1 MWKQLGFYFNGS
13 TQCSLYLIHTEYTE
27 MACSVAPVGK
37 CWPEDAQWCMIE
49 GGVVWWGVSCP
60 LGLRAEEG
68 QGAGCGFHLSF
79 HRINREQASN
89 LGSKEFGGFP
99 GSPVVKNPPAGIGD
113 VSLIPGWGRSPG
125 EGSDN
130 TLQHSCLENPRDR
143 GPWWATDRGVTKSQ
157 TQLNNSR
164 ESSQLRGTHTVPD
177 GWHVISVNTVNT
189 SSSFL
194 CIPSVHI
201 VNLSKTFHFSFSFL
215 LNFKILFLEIEIQVK
230 VLEKFP
236 WKIIFYYK
244 KYCTFF

>member
-1 MWKQLGFYFNGS
+1 M
-13 TQCSLYLIHTEYTE
+13 
-27 MACSVAPVGK
+27 M
-37 CWPEDAQWCMIE
+37 
-49 GGVVWWGVSCP
+49 GGGVSCP

-143 GPWWATDRGVTKSQ
+143 GPWWATDHGVTKSQ

-177 GWHVISVNTVNT
+177 G
-189 SSSFL
+189 
-194 CIPSVHI
+194 
-201 VNLSKTFHFSFSFL
+201 
-215 LNFKILFLEIEIQVK
+215 
-230 VLEKFP
+230 
-236 WKIIFYYK
+236 
-244 KYCTFF
+244 

>member
-1 MWKQLGFYFNGS
+1 MLFLLNPHRIYESGLFSGS
-13 TQCSLYLIHTEYTE
+13 S
-27 MACSVAPVGK
+27 GK
-37 CWPEDAQWCMIE
+37 MLAIGRLARHE
-49 GGVVWWGVSCP
+49 GGGGVSCP

-177 GWHVISVNTVNT
+177 G
-189 SSSFL
+189 
-194 CIPSVHI
+194 
-201 VNLSKTFHFSFSFL
+201 
-215 LNFKILFLEIEIQVK
+215 
-230 VLEKFP
+230 
-236 WKIIFYYK
+236 
-244 KYCTFF
+244 